1 MPFPA
6 CCVPLGISL
15 AGKPDDDRVSDFT
28 FSLPLAKGGICIV
41 PRCLRCFRRLPD
53 ARILHRDCSF
63 RVGEIGDL
71 SPFY

>member
-41 PRCLRCFRRLPD
+41 LT
-53 ARILHRDCSF
+53 
-63 RVGEIGDL
+63 GDDL
-71 SPFY
+71 NRNAGNSYGLGLNIRHGHGATIVVRGR